1 VKVVCRD
8 SISAKPINLTIL
20 ARHREIVEVWVER
33 YDASKTTI
41 GAHPADLP
49 RRRAGAADAD
59 ELGGALSLIGAA
71 AIVAGSAPPCGGR
84 ASFQL
89 RS

>member
-1 VKVVCRD
+1 MA
-8 SISAKPINLTIL
+8 SAAGVAYETSVQA
-20 ARHREIVEVWVER
+20 ARRRGIVEVWVER

-41 GAHPADLP
+41 GAHPPDLP

-71 AIVAGSAPPCGGR
+71 AIVAGSTPT
-84 ASFQL
+84 
-89 RS
+89 